1 MDGYVY
7 FFSIVSFVV
16 LFWSIVLKEVGCA
29 PLWHGW
35 YGLAWL
41 SLSGLGLVG
50 GWAVRR

>member
-29 PLWHGW
+29 LRW

-50 GWAVRR
+50 CRSFRR